1 MPYTMKI
8 GGSIVNVEQGTLDVI
23 NQIGQRSTGTVTVW
37 GPLGT
42 VYQYGTAVSVYD
54 PSSNLV
60 FAGYTSKDK
69 ATKSSRQG
77 KGYLEHQITLMDNCY
92 RADKRLI
99 FASYTQTSAGQI
111 VADIISQVLASEGVT
126 YSAAT
131 VASGPTI
138 TQVTWNGKQVSA
150 ALTWLAQTSGYWW
163 NIDNNGVLWF
173 QPYGGVPAP
182 FVLDGTQVN
191 VDSNLSV
198 TFGNDMYVNRQY
210 VKGAYAQTG
219 VLTESQH
226 GDGSKVAFTLSYEIA
241 STAAADISIL
251 VNGVG
256 QTIGTKG
263 STGYQFYV
271 AVGDSVVA
279 QDPGQPVLA
288 SGDTLQVTYKGR
300 YPILGVAENP
310 TLVANQ
316 KAREGGVGT
325 GWVENEYN
333 NTKIY
338 SAFRKPTRS
347 PAVSLGTTARI

>member
-1 MPYTMKI
+1 MIHPAIWCSRATPVKI
-8 GGSIVNVEQGTLDVI
+8 KPRRAVGKARATSNT
-23 NQIGQRSTGTVTVW
+23 RSRSWTI
-37 GPLGT
+37 
-42 VYQYGTAVSVYD
+42 
-54 PSSNLV
+54 
-60 FAGYTSKDK
+60 
-69 ATKSSRQG
+69 AT
-77 KGYLEHQITLMDNCY
+77 E
-92 RADKRLI
+92 ADKRLI

-241 STAAADISIL
+241 STAAADISIK
-251 VNGVG
+251 VNGVRSDHWHQG
-256 QTIGTKG
+256 QHGL
-263 STGYQFYV
+263 
-271 AVGDSVVA
+271 
-279 QDPGQPVLA
+279 PVLC
-288 SGDTLQVTYKGR
+288 GCG
-300 YPILGVAENP
+300 
-310 TLVANQ
+310 
-316 KAREGGVGT
+316 
-325 GWVENEYN
+325 
-333 NTKIY
+333 
-338 SAFRKPTRS
+338 
-347 PAVSLGTTARI
+347 